1 MALTPEQSARISN
14 VLGQKLQGRPCPVCG
29 VVAWGWGA
37 DLVILQS
44 TRYPSASAPPSL
56 SGIGSEYGAFGVG
69 WPPQSPPPPPPPGS
83 LLALA
88 KSALEPPPPAYPTLP
103 LMCNNCGNT
112 VLLNVYTLGIAD
124 IWPLIALSKMA

>member
-1 MALTPEQSARISN
+1 VALTPEQSARISN

-29 VVAWGWGA
+29 VLAWGWGA

-44 TRYPSASAPPSL
+44 TRYPAAPPSPL
-56 SGIGSEYGAFGVG
+56 GLGSLAGGFGVG
-69 WPPQSPPPPPPPGS
+69 SPPPTS
-83 LLALA
+83 LLTLA
-88 KSALEPPPPAYPTLP
+88 QSAIPEPPPPAYPTLP

>member
-14 VLGQKLQGRPCPVCG
+14 VLGQKLQGRQCPVCG
-29 VVAWGWGA
+29 VLAWGWGA

-44 TRYPSASAPPSL
+44 TRYPAAPPSPFL
-56 SGIGSEYGAFGVG
+56 GLGTLGGMGVG
-69 WPPQSPPPPPPPGS
+69 SPPPPSPS
-83 LLALA
+83 LLHTFATA
-88 KSALEPPPPAYPTLP
+88 TLEPPPPAYPTLP